1 MGDRVNPAWKNPSP
15 IRGMKDEKSQP
26 DQDGR
31 ERLVCTVCIVLPPL
45 GHFRFVVTDY
55 PFTFYFYNINVI
67 VIISKRL
74 F

>member
-1 MGDRVNPAWKNPSP
+1 MGDRGNPAWKTPSP
-15 IRGMKDEKSQP
+15 IRGMTGEKSQP
-26 DQDGR
+26 DQDG

-55 PFTFYFYNINVI
+55 AFTFYFHNINVT